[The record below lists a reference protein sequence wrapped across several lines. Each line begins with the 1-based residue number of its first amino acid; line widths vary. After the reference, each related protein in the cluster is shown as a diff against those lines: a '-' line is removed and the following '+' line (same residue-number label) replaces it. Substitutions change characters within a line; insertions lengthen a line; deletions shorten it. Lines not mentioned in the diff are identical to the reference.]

1 VSRYSPQFGDWRDGV
16 GVLINRTVIGSSRVV
31 PVRRALGLTKPGRS
45 QGSPHSRGDTM
56 SNDAVDLGLIARQ
69 QKQILGELGSLRNDI
84 AVLTALAMRQD
95 PR

>member
-1 VSRYSPQFGDWRDGV
+1 
-16 GVLINRTVIGSSRVV
+16 
-31 PVRRALGLTKPGRS
+31 
-45 QGSPHSRGDTM
+45 M